1 MGGRGA
7 KIAIGSA
14 GGSRKVEQL
23 EIIKKHN
30 PMTDDYH
37 TGIRSMNDILTAE
50 EAFKTQLNPDENME
64 DAEKALKTG
73 KIKIYS
79 SHNIEQ
85 GTFVSTSR
93 MMAEDYAGGG
103 TVHEREVSIN
113 DVAWI
118 NADEGQYAQVKP
130 KKKRK

>member
-50 EAFKTQLNPDENME
+50 EAFKSQLNPDEYMVFPDFTME
-64 DAEKALKTG
+64 DAEKAL
-73 KIKIYS
+73 
-79 SHNIEQ
+79 
-85 GTFVSTSR
+85 
-93 MMAEDYAGGG
+93 
-103 TVHEREVSIN
+103 
-113 DVAWI
+113 
-118 NADEGQYAQVKP
+118 
-130 KKKRK
+130 